1 MRAFAAAWPD
11 SAFVQQVAAQMPWGH
26 NMALLDK
33 LESAKQRS
41 GYARAAIENGWSRAV
56 LVHQIDLRL
65 IDRQDAAV
73 TNFAVALPPGRSE
86 LAQQLTKEPYIFETI
101 GLGDTF
107 RERELEDAL
116 VSQMQRFLL
125 ELGCGFAFVGR
136 QYHLEVDGG
145 DVYIDFLFYNV
156 RLHAY
161 VAIDLKVVDFAPE
174 FVGKMQFYPAALD

>member
-33 LESAKQRS
+33 LESAEQRS

-145 DVYIDFLFYNV
+145 DVYIDLLFYNV